1 MQCTLRNRR
10 IMHTLLALARICLS
24 VRFFS
29 LSKLFSSW
37 RAVSRALMSS
47 GRSFP
52 PTEARKSLSR
62 NGSEH
67 QHKISHGEWIGD
79 CVREC
84 SLSLKHLLSLCHTVT
99 LKVDFLHQE
108 SVDLLQV
115 HLVPLFQV
123 LNLSMELLHLGLQT
137 EFIFIHGFSQSCQN
151 IQLVFINEIHWE
163 NVNLNDGIK
172 QRVSTYDPI
181 LLS

>member
-1 MQCTLRNRR
+1 MLR
-10 IMHTLLALARICLS
+10 
-24 VRFFS
+24 
-29 LSKLFSSW
+29 
-37 RAVSRALMSS
+37 
-47 GRSFP
+47 
-52 PTEARKSLSR
+52 
-62 NGSEH
+62 
-67 QHKISHGEWIGD
+67 D
-79 CVREC
+79 YVRER
-84 SLSLKHLLSLCHTVT
+84 SLPLKHLLSLCHTVT

-123 LNLSMELLHLGLQT
+123 LNLSLELLHLGLQAGL
-137 EFIFIHGFSQSCQN
+137 IFIHGFSQSCQN

-163 NVNLNDGIK
+163 SINGNDGVK